1 MVFRKKNEEKKKQK
15 PRTKKKRELFPED
28 EPFTIEEMIFYDE
41 IMDDE

>member
-1 MVFRKKNEEKKKQK
+1 MVFRKKNEGKKQQK

-28 EPFTIEEMIFYDE
+28 ETFTIEEMIFFNE

>member
-41 IMDDE
+41 ILDDE

>member
-15 PRTKKKRELFPED
+15 PRTKKKRGLFPED
-28 EPFTIEEMIFYDE
+28 ETFTIEEMIFYDE